1 MNRTYSIIMASL
13 QEKCLNLCE
22 DAHALDRQRKET
34 DYAYIKTGTG
44 KSEKVWYERNQR
56 KKET

>member
-1 MNRTYSIIMASL
+1 MTSL
-13 QEKCLNLCE
+13 QEKCLNPCE

-44 KSEKVWYERNQR
+44 KSEKVWYE
-56 KKET
+56 